1 MSLSNHEP
9 PSATRDTLVTEPAPV
24 TTTSGAAG
32 VAAATAYAGLA
43 GPSGPTEAT
52 VNANLATVRQRI
64 AAAGGDP
71 ALITVVAVTKG
82 FGVAAINAAV
92 AAGIADLGENF
103 AQELLAK
110 VDAAGP
116 AVRWHFLGPVQ
127 RNKVAGL
134 SRHVECWHT
143 LDRASVG
150 EAIARRQPGAR
161 VFVQVNATGEATKH
175 GCRPNEAADLVGELR
190 RLALDVAG
198 LMAIGPTGAPELAR
212 PVFRLVADLARQL
225 GLAELSMGM
234 TDDLEVAIA
243 EGATVVRIG
252 RGLFGRRDRN
262 FSPATVGS

>member
-1 MSLSNHEP
+1 MSLSHHH
-9 PSATRDTLVTEPAPV
+9 D
-24 TTTSGAAG
+24 SGAGTAG
-32 VAAATAYAGLA
+32 PSGLRSSGFTGFT
-43 GPSGPTEAT
+43 GPSGPTAAT
-52 VNANLATVRQRI
+52 VGANLATVRQRI

-71 ALITVVAVTKG
+71 ARITVVAVTKG
-82 FGVAAINAAV
+82 FGVAAVDAAV

-110 VDAAGP
+110 VDAASPG
-116 AVRWHFLGPVQ
+116 VRWHFLGPVQ

-134 SRHVECWHT
+134 SRHVDCWHT
-143 LDRASVG
+143 LDRVSVG
-150 EAIARRQPGAR
+150 EALARRQPGAR

-175 GCRPNEAADLVGELR
+175 GCRPDEAAALVVDLR
-190 RLALDVAG
+190 RMPLDVAG

-212 PVFRLVADLARQL
+212 PGFRLVADLGRQL

-262 FSPATVGS
+262 SSPATVGS